1 MICWNVPFPWPSMTR
16 SYPKGPHLPVFG
28 TDGTSNLGH
37 KLTVA
42 SPNLQMANPS
52 HKGRGQ
58 CHATFFSFEASSYR
72 WNMWHYALLT
82 WYTEWTRSKHQK
94 LSPTESWWFFLKF
107 WAPILTWEQVK
118 PGRSNLLYRLSQPS
132 TDDVQSLLLF
142 GSADVVFMFVSVK
155 RNHSTDYP
163 VLGFF
168 AYVGN
173 DVCNWWVGPHCHK
186 ITLFCVKVVNT
197 Y

>member
-1 MICWNVPFPWPSMTR
+1 
-16 SYPKGPHLPVFG
+16 
-28 TDGTSNLGH
+28 
-37 KLTVA
+37 
-42 SPNLQMANPS
+42 
-52 HKGRGQ
+52 
-58 CHATFFSFEASSYR
+58 
-72 WNMWHYALLT
+72 
-82 WYTEWTRSKHQK
+82 
-94 LSPTESWWFFLKF
+94 
-107 WAPILTWEQVK
+107 VK

-173 DVCNWWVGPHCHK
+173 DVCNW
-186 ITLFCVKVVNT
+186 
-197 Y
+197 